1 MIYQDAFTLDS
12 PTGAEVSVRHE
23 PAPGVAK
30 AIFLV
35 SHGLA
40 EHSLRY
46 APLAGFLAVRGYHVY
61 GFDHRG
67 HGFSTAPDAE
77 RGWFARSDGE
87 AKVLS
92 DLEAVRTHAEGRHPG
107 LPVILFGHSM
117 GGVIAARAAEVE
129 PRAYRGLCIWNSQL
143 NPGLAGRAG
152 LLLLKAER
160 FFKGSDVPSFFG
172 QRLVLD
178 PWAKSIPDA
187 RTEFD
192 WLSHDSQ
199 EVDKYITDPLCGFGC
214 SVSLWIDLLDMSIGA
229 GRDRNLSR
237 LPKTLAINLV
247 GGGEDPATENG
258 RAMQWLAAR
267 LKARG
272 ITNVHLTIYPGMRH
286 ETLNEHGRDDAMKA
300 LADWADRVA
309 AGYRV

>member
-1 MIYQDAFTLDS
+1 MTYQHAFTLAS
-12 PTGAEVSVRHE
+12 PTGARISARHE
-23 PAPGVAK
+23 PALGDAR
-30 AIFLV
+30 AIFLL

-46 APLAGFLAVRGYHVY
+46 APLASFLAERGYQIY

-67 HGFSTAPDAE
+67 HGLTTAPDAE
-77 RGWFARSDGE
+77 RGRFAKREGE
-87 AKVLS
+87 VKVLA
-92 DLEAVRTHAEGRHPG
+92 DLKTVREYAETRHPG

-129 PRAYRGLCIWNSQL
+129 PQAYRGLCIWNSKL
-143 NPGLAGRAG
+143 NPGLAGKAG
-152 LLLLKAER
+152 LLLLKAEQ
-160 FFKGSDVPSFFG
+160 FSKGSDVPSFFG

-192 WLSHDSQ
+192 WLSHDAQ
-199 EVDKYITDPLCGFGC
+199 EVDKYIADPLCGFPC
-214 SVSLWIDLLDMSIGA
+214 SVSLWIDLLDMSLGA
-229 GRDRNLSR
+229 GSAPNLSR

-247 GGGEDPATENG
+247 GGSEDPATERG
-258 RAMQWLAAR
+258 RAMEWLAAR
-267 LKARG
+267 LKAHG

-286 ETLNEHGRDDAMKA
+286 ETLNEHGRGEAMKA
-300 LADWADRVA
+300 LADWADSVTARS
-309 AGYRV
+309 

>member
-1 MIYQDAFTLDS
+1 MTYQHAFTLDS
-12 PTGAEVSVRHE
+12 PTGARISARHE
-23 PAPGVAK
+23 QALGDLK
-30 AIFLV
+30 AIFLLC
-35 SHGLA
+35 HGLA

-46 APLAGFLAVRGYHVY
+46 APLAGFLAARGYHVY

-67 HGFSTAPDAE
+67 HGLTTAPDAE
-77 RGWFARSDGE
+77 RGRFAKRDGE
-87 AKVLS
+87 TKVLA
-92 DLEAVRTHAEGRHPG
+92 DLRTVRTHAETRHPG

-117 GGVIAARAAEVE
+117 GGVIAARAAQVE
-129 PRAYRGLCIWNSQL
+129 PQAYRGLCIWNSQL
-143 NPGLAGRAG
+143 NPGLAGKAG
-152 LLLLKAER
+152 LLLLKVEQ

-178 PWAKSIPDA
+178 PWAKSIPGA

-199 EVDKYITDPLCGFGC
+199 EVDKYIADPLCGFPC
-214 SVSLWIDLLDMSIGA
+214 SVSLWIDLLDMSIDA
-229 GRDRNLSR
+229 GLDQNLSK

-258 RAMQWLAAR
+258 RAMEWLAAR
-267 LKARG
+267 LKRSG

-286 ETLNEHGRDDAMKA
+286 ETLNEHGRADAMKA
-300 LADWADRVA
+300 LAAWADGVTARS
-309 AGYRV
+309 